1 MARNRQ
7 SRERKART
15 EILGVNSSS
24 NGVFYQYARV
34 SNMTLSLSRSKRL
47 AVTLRFVAAVTVSG
61 FVGLQSSYAGP
72 RTHQTAANDLFDE
85 DLSFFNRGN
94 PKVKEVALSIDDGPH
109 ILYAPKILEVLRQDR
124 AHATFFVVGKKVLEH
139 PELAREM
146 IADGNEIG
154 NHSMTH
160 PRLNTLPLDAVKDEI
175 TQCEAAVL
183 KATGKTTRLLRPP
196 GERYNDN
203 DLLVAKKLHYITVAA
218 NIGANDYILP
228 GDRSWYRGNPGY
240 QAHVESISKAVFKQ
254 LKNGAIIDLH
264 DMPTTA
270 DALDEVI
277 KGVRSRGYKIVT
289 VSELLEHLPGR
300 RG

>member
-1 MARNRQ
+1 MKFEL
-7 SRERKART
+7 ERSFWNGCART
-15 EILGVNSSS
+15 VG
-24 NGVFYQYARV
+24 
-34 SNMTLSLSRSKRL
+34 
-47 AVTLRFVAAVTVSG
+47 VTVAVLSAL
-61 FVGLQSSYAGP
+61 GLQNASAHSPKRQAL
-72 RTHQTAANDLFDE
+72 TSDLFDE
-85 DLSFFNRGN
+85 DLAFFNRGN

-109 ILYAPKILEVLRQDR
+109 ILYAPKILEVLRQNH

-160 PRLNTLPLDAVKDEI
+160 PRLNTLPLDEVREEI

-183 KATGKTTRLLRPP
+183 KATGVTTRLLRPP

-240 QAHVESISKAVFKQ
+240 QEHLESISKSVFKQ
-254 LKNGAIIDLH
+254 LKNGGIIDIH

-270 DALDEVI
+270 DALDIVI
-277 KGVRSRGYKIVT
+277 KGIRSRGYKIVT
-289 VSELLEHLPGR
+289 VSELLGHLPGR

>member
-1 MARNRQ
+1 
-7 SRERKART
+7 
-15 EILGVNSSS
+15 
-24 NGVFYQYARV
+24 
-34 SNMTLSLSRSKRL
+34 MTLSLEKGSVLTSAIRSL
-47 AVTLRFVAAVTVSG
+47 TVAAILFGVLGSQG
-61 FVGLQSSYAGP
+61 AIARPIKKQS
-72 RTHQTAANDLFDE
+72 TNNDLFDE

-109 ILYAPKILEVLRQDR
+109 ILYAPKILEILRQNH

-146 IADGNEIG
+146 VADGNEIG

-160 PRLNTLPLDAVKDEI
+160 PRLNTLPLDEVRDEI

-183 KATGKTTRLLRPP
+183 KATGVTTRLLRPP

-240 QAHVESISKAVFKQ
+240 QEHLDSISKSVFKQ
-254 LKNGAIIDLH
+254 LKNGGIIDIH

-270 DALDEVI
+270 DALEIVI
-277 KGVRSRGYKIVT
+277 KGIRSRGYKIVT

>member
-1 MARNRQ
+1 MKLEIRKSFWNRCCTTVGVTALVFSALAFRDASAHSPKRQ
-7 SRERKART
+7 A
-15 EILGVNSSS
+15 VNS
-24 NGVFYQYARV
+24 
-34 SNMTLSLSRSKRL
+34 
-47 AVTLRFVAAVTVSG
+47 
-61 FVGLQSSYAGP
+61 
-72 RTHQTAANDLFDE
+72 DLFDE

-94 PKVKEVALSIDDGPH
+94 PKIKEVALSIDDGPH
-109 ILYAPKILEVLRQDR
+109 ILYAPKILEVLRQNH

-146 IADGNEIG
+146 VADGNEIG

-160 PRLNTLPLDAVKDEI
+160 PRLNTLPLDEVRDEI

-183 KATGKTTRLLRPP
+183 KATGVTTRLLRPP

-218 NIGANDYILP
+218 NIGANDYIVP

-240 QAHVESISKAVFKQ
+240 QDHLDSISKSVFKQ
-254 LKNGAIIDLH
+254 LKNGGIIDIH

-270 DALDEVI
+270 DALEIVI
-277 KGVRSRGYKIVT
+277 KGIRSRGYKIVT
-289 VSELLEHLPGR
+289 VSELLGHLPGR